1 VDVASGFILRGRDV
15 HVWSVRT
22 DAGEAEVAR
31 FRLVLSPAER
41 DRAAKFRFEGLR
53 NAFILAR
60 GALRLLL
67 GRYLDICPDAVQFGY
82 GRNQKPA
89 IAPEHRVKFNVSHSG
104 GLAVF
109 AFTLDREI
117 GVDVEHI
124 RSVPDMTAIAK
135 RFFCPEEAADLMSF
149 AAGEQERAFFVCWTR
164 KEAYVKALGNGLSEP
179 LDSFRVTINPDAPA
193 ELMHV
198 AHDSRAAKLW
208 TLHDLALAP
217 GYEGALA
224 YRDSPR
230 PLKLFPILKPIGL
243 LLATDRTPT
252 QPGA

>member
-1 VDVASGFILRGRDV
+1 M
-15 HVWSVRT
+15 WSVRI
-22 DAGEAEVAR
+22 DAGDAEVAN
-31 FRLVLSPAER
+31 FRLVLSPPER
-41 DRAAKFRFEGLR
+41 ERAAKFRFGDLR

-67 GRYLDICPDAVQFGY
+67 GRYLDICPDAVEFRY
-82 GRNQKPA
+82 GENQKPA
-89 IAPEHRVKFNVSHSG
+89 LAPEHRVKFNVSHSG

-124 RSVPDMTAIAK
+124 RSLPDMTAIAK
-135 RFFCPEEAADLMSF
+135 RFFCLEEAADLMSLV
-149 AAGEQERAFFVCWTR
+149 ASERERAFFLCWTR

-179 LDSFRVTINPDAPA
+179 LDSFRVTVNPDVPA
-193 ELMHV
+193 RLVHV

-208 TLHDLALAP
+208 TLQDLALAP
-217 GYEGALA
+217 GYAGALA

-230 PLKLFPILKPIGL
+230 PLKLIPTLKPIDL
-243 LLATDRTPT
+243 LLATDRTLT
-252 QPGA
+252 HSHA

>member
-1 VDVASGFILRGRDV
+1 
-15 HVWSVRT
+15 VWSVRT

-31 FRLVLSPAER
+31 FRLVLSSPER

-53 NAFILAR
+53 NAFIVAR

-82 GRNQKPA
+82 GGNQKPA
-89 IAPEHRVKFNVSHSG
+89 LVPEHRVKFNVSHSG
-104 GLAVF
+104 ELAVF

-124 RSVPDMTAIAK
+124 RFVPDMAAIAK
-135 RFFCPEEAADLMSF
+135 RFFCLEEEADLMSF
-149 AAGEQERAFFVCWTR
+149 AASERERAFFLCWTR

-179 LDSFRVTINPDAPA
+179 LDNFRVTVNPDAPA
-193 ELMHV
+193 RLVHV

-230 PLKLFPILKPIGL
+230 PLKLFPTLKPIGL
-243 LLATDRTPT
+243 LLATDRTSIEPR
-252 QPGA
+252 A

>member
-1 VDVASGFILRGRDV
+1 MGVASGFILRGRDV

-22 DAGEAEVAR
+22 DDGEAEVPR
-31 FRLVLSPAER
+31 FRLVLSPPER
-41 DRAAKFRFEGLR
+41 DRAAKFRFKGLR
-53 NAFILAR
+53 NGFILGR

-67 GRYLDICPDAVQFGY
+67 GRYLDICPDAVQFRY
-82 GRNQKPA
+82 GGNQKPA
-89 IAPEHRVKFNVSHSG
+89 LAPEHRVKFNVSHSG

-117 GVDVEHI
+117 GVDVEQI

-135 RFFCPEEAADLMSF
+135 RFFCLEEAADLMSL
-149 AAGEQERAFFVCWTR
+149 AASERARAFFRCWTR

-179 LDSFRVTINPDAPA
+179 LDSFRVTVNPDVPA
-193 ELMHV
+193 GLVHV

-217 GYEGALA
+217 GYEGTLA

-230 PLKLFPILKPIGL
+230 PLKLFPTLKPTGL

-252 QPGA
+252 